1 MTLYEDLQW
10 RGLIQDI
17 SSPDLIEK
25 LNKGGMTF
33 YIGTDPT
40 ADSLHL
46 GHYSS
51 FLITRRLAQ
60 AGHTPL
66 MLVGGAT
73 ALIGDPRGTTERNLS
88 DKEEVF
94 RNFEKLKEQLQK
106 IFPYEVVN
114 NYDWTKDISVIDF
127 FRDYGKY
134 INVGYMLGK
143 DLVRRQMENSG
154 ISYAEFSYMLLQGL
168 DFKYLHENRGV
179 DLQVAGSDQWGNI
192 TTGIELIKKTTG
204 DEVYALTMPLIVDS
218 QGRKFGKS
226 EGNAI
231 WLDAEKTTPYELYQ
245 FLINSEDSMVIE
257 YLKRLTFLSKEEIE
271 AIEAEH
277 KEAPERRVAQEALAR
292 EIITDLHGAEAYEQ
306 AKMISKQLFSGKIAD
321 IDPKMLLRILK
332 DVPHCEVNSGN
343 LVDVLVQG
351 KICSSK
357 RDAREMINGG
367 AITINGEQI
376 KDLEFQINKDIAIQ
390 DNVFVVRR
398 GKKKYHVVS
407 IMD

>member
-51 FLITRRLAQ
+51 FLITRRLAK

-168 DFKYLHENRGV
+168 DFKYLHEHRGV

-367 AITINGEQI
+367 AITINGEQV
-376 KDLEFQINKDIAIQ
+376 KDLEFQVSKDIAIQ